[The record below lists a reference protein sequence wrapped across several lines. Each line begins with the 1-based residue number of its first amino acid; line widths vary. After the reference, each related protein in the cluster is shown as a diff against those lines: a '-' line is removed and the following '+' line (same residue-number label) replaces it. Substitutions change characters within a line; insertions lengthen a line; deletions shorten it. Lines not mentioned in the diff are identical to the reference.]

1 MTVSVLDTD
10 TIAHC
15 HQCSVN
21 VTVAMT
27 KPQLISIGHIPYS
40 QGIPIQNV
48 LSLGKLVQNTF
59 IPTAL
64 IIVWGWETCV
74 YMYIIKGYMVVIGLC
89 LVLSDKRMKMTGYSH
104 RG

>member
-1 MTVSVLDTD
+1 M
-10 TIAHC
+10 
-15 HQCSVN
+15 QCKLNCSNDKTPVDKYRPHSLLTRN
-21 VTVAMT
+21 
-27 KPQLISIGHIPYS
+27 
-40 QGIPIQNV
+40 IPIQNV